1 MKSHKGWYRLLYPEK
16 FIRQLDETMNSMK
29 ITKDGIFIE
38 YKSSLELKFIRY
50 CEMNSNITKY
60 SLEPFPIQYI
70 KPTDGQFH
78 RYYIDFFVEFKN
90 GAKFLVEIKPYSQT
104 KPPKVSSK
112 RQMLTES
119 LKKKMDT
126 YLINQAKWDAARKF
140 CFNNGM
146 SFIVLTEKE
155 LLKSRKK

>member
-29 ITKDGIFIE
+29 ITNDGIFIE

-90 GAKFLVEIKPYSQT
+90 GAKTRFTKDNFIEEI
-104 KPPKVSSK
+104 
-112 RQMLTES
+112 EF
-119 LKKKMDT
+119 D
-126 YLINQAKWDAARKF
+126 YLEMNIIEED
-140 CFNNGM
+140 
-146 SFIVLTEKE
+146 
-155 LLKSRKK
+155 

>member
-38 YKSSLELKFIRY
+38 YKSSLELKFIKY

-104 KPPKVSSK
+104 KKPILRKNPTRYKDE
-112 RQMLTES
+112 LI
-119 LKKKMDT
+119 T
-126 YLINQAKWDAARKF
+126 YYINQAKWTAAKDFAEKRNMK
-140 CFNNGM
+140 
-146 SFIVLTEKE
+146 FIVLTERE
-155 LLKSRKK
+155 L

>member
-1 MKSHKGWYRLLYPEK
+1 
-16 FIRQLDETMNSMK
+16 MK

-104 KPPKVSSK
+104 KKPILRKN
-112 RQMLTES
+112 LTKYKDE
-119 LKKKMDT
+119 LIT
-126 YLINQAKWDAARKF
+126 YYINQAKWKAATDFAEKRNMK
-140 CFNNGM
+140 
-146 SFIVLTEKE
+146 FIVLTERE
-155 LLKSRKK
+155 L

>member
-29 ITKDGIFIE
+29 ITNDGIFIE

-104 KPPKVSSK
+104 KKPILRKNPTKYK
-112 RQMLTES
+112 DELII
-119 LKKKMDT
+119 
-126 YLINQAKWDAARKF
+126 YYINQAKWKAAKDFAEKRNMK
-140 CFNNGM
+140 
-146 SFIVLTEKE
+146 FIVLTERE
-155 LLKSRKK
+155 L